1 MNHLFKFLIFN
12 FTFLIAISCSTQ
24 DRGRLIKV
32 GVGHGPGHSQTL
44 AFNKFG
50 ELVEKRSQG
59 KFRVKVYNSATL
71 GDEKQMQELLTIGTA
86 EMTVTGLL
94 NIYEPL
100 FALFEMPYLYRD
112 REHVI
117 QVNTGPIMQEVAV
130 SLIPNGI
137 RLIGFYENGYRNV
150 TNSKRPIITPD
161 DLKGLMIR
169 TPENPAQI
177 ATFNTLGAIATPM
190 PFSELYTALLQG
202 VVDGQENPLQQIYL
216 SRLYEAQ
223 KYGALTHHIYNSA
236 YVIVSERF
244 WQSLSENDQQM
255 IRDCVFESSTWQ
267 LDYMKTLDG
276 QLEEKLKEA
285 GMEFS
290 YPDEEAFRQACLPAY
305 EIIYE
310 KLGPRAQD
318 IVERIRATK

>member
-1 MNHLFKFLIFN
+1 MKSFKVIPLV
-12 FTFLIAISCSTQ
+12 LLLALCSP
-24 DRGRLIKV
+24 REKVRLIKV
-32 GVGHGPGHSQTL
+32 GVSHGPGHSQTL
-44 AFNKFG
+44 AFNRFG
-50 ELVEKRSQG
+50 KLLEERSNG
-59 KFRVKVYNSATL
+59 KFRVKVYHSATL

-100 FALFEMPYLYRD
+100 FALFELPYLYRD
-112 REHVI
+112 REHI
-117 QVNTGPIMQEVAV
+117 LQVNSGSIMEQVAT

-137 RLIGFYENGYRNV
+137 RLIGFYENGYRN
-150 TNSKRPIITPD
+150 ITTLKTKIEIPD

-202 VVDGQENPLQQIYL
+202 VIDGQENPLQQIYL

-223 KYGALTHHIYNSA
+223 TYCAMTHHIYNSA

-244 WQSLSENDQQM
+244 WQSLSLEDRELIQQ
-255 IRDCVFESSTWQ
+255 CVLESSKWQ
-267 LDYMKTLDG
+267 LNYMKTLDAE
-276 QLEEKLKEA
+276 LEGKLKEA
-285 GMEFS
+285 GMEFT
-290 YPDEEAFRQACLPAY
+290 YPDLGAFEKACSPAY
-305 EIIYE
+305 EVIYE
-310 KLGPRAQD
+310 KLGNRARK
-318 IVERIRATK
+318 IVNRIRSTQ